1 MLTNY
6 TSYDEI
12 RAILGVS
19 QLELEDATLA
29 LGLYERLLEEDLIAT
44 NDGLIAQYDTV
55 AAIAE
60 GSRTPTQQK
69 YYDVIQLFSAY
80 STARHL
86 LSSLQYF
93 AANQITDGRAA
104 EQRVADPY
112 SATRE
117 NVERSYGTL
126 KARALA
132 TYGALGNSITTAA
145 TRVYAEVATL
155 GTDPVTGV

>member
-1 MLTNY
+1 MLTDY
-6 TSYDEI
+6 TTYDEI
-12 RAILGVS
+12 RAILGVA

-29 LGLYERLLEEDLIAT
+29 LGLYERLLEEDLT
-44 NDGLIAQYDTV
+44 SVDDGLIAQYAAI

-60 GSRTPTQQK
+60 GSRTTAQQK

-93 AANQITDGRAA
+93 AANQITDGRAS

-117 NVERSYGTL
+117 NVERSYGKL
-126 KARALA
+126 RARALV
-132 TYGALGNSITTAA
+132 TYGALGNSITAA
-145 TRVYAEVATL
+145 VTRVYAEVATL
-155 GTDPVTGV
+155 GVDPVTGA